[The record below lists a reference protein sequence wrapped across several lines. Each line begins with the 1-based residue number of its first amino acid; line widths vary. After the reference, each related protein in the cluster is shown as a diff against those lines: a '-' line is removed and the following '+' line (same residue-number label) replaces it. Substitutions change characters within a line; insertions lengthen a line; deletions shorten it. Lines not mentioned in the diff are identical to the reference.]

1 MGTLET
7 NTNNDGWLRWGKR
20 SHRFFA
26 NDLVFL
32 FDLRLRIFKNL
43 MFLSIFFI
51 SIVVLVQVFFLGVTP
66 IADTGNV
73 LLFIILYLIVKEKP
87 EKLHACSWL
96 ALLGFIINLIDG
108 FFPFEP
114 GFLKPAYILWP
125 LLVLFGVLLGDIWI
139 SLTAFLFVSAA
150 FVLVVIMNTPLT
162 SNDILIIV
170 NLFLL
175 TLASSLASWM
185 IWKQYRTL
193 IAIIKMQS
201 DELKHELDIKMRLNA
216 IIFHDL
222 NSPLTMLSGM
232 SQFMNMNKKCEADD
246 LKMLEKVTKRF
257 SSIINSARSLD
268 QGTDLGLVPCPV
280 DGLFLELQEMFL
292 FPLKSK
298 KINFIYENLA
308 DKELLIRAHREVL
321 LNSVLANFMSN
332 AIKFSKRGSE
342 IFMKCIQEQGQI
354 RILIKNKGIGFSDNM
369 IESLKSGGLYKS
381 ELGTEGEEGSGNGL
395 LIASIC
401 LQNMNA
407 HLEIRNTNDGT
418 EVAAVFLS

>member
-1 MGTLET
+1 MGTL
-7 NTNNDGWLRWGKR
+7 NTNNDGWLRWGKQ
-20 SHRFFA
+20 SHRFYG

-32 FDLRLRIFKNL
+32 FDLRLRIFKSL
-43 MFLSIFFI
+43 LLFSIFFI
-51 SIVVLVQVFFLGVTP
+51 SIVIGVQVFFLDATP
-66 IADTGNV
+66 IADTGNAF
-73 LLFIILYLIVKEKP
+73 LFIILFLIVREKP
-87 EKLHACSWL
+87 EKLHICSWL
-96 ALLGFIINLIDG
+96 AITGFIINLIDG

-114 GFLKPAYILWP
+114 GILKPAYVLWP

-150 FVLVVIMNTPLT
+150 FVLVVLMNSPLT
-162 SNDILIIV
+162 NNDILIIV

-175 TLASSLASWM
+175 TFASSLASWM

-232 SQFMNMNKKCEADD
+232 SQFMSMNKNCDSDD
-246 LKMLEKVTKRF
+246 LKMLQKVTKRF

-268 QGTDLGLVPCPV
+268 QGTDLGLVPCAV
-280 DGLFLELQEMFL
+280 DTLFLELKDMFL
-292 FPLKSK
+292 YPLKSK
-298 KINFIYENLA
+298 KINFIYEDLPGA
-308 DKELLIRAHREVL
+308 KLSIKAHPEVL
-321 LNSVLANFMSN
+321 INSVLANFMSN
-332 AIKFSKRGSE
+332 AIKFSNRGSE
-342 IFMKCIQEQGQI
+342 IVMKCIKEEGQV
-354 RILIKNKGIGFSDNM
+354 RIIIKNKGVGFSATM
-369 IESLKSGGLYKS
+369 IESLKNGGLYKS

-407 HLEIRNTNDGT
+407 HLEVRNTEDGS
-418 EVAAVFLS
+418 EVAAVF